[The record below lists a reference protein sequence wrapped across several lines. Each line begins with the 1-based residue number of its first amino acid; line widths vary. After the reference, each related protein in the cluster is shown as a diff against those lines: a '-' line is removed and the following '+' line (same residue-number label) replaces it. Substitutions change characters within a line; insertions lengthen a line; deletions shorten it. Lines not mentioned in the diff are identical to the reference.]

1 MTNEE
6 RDYFERIAS
15 SLNDIAM
22 SLRRQNEL
30 KALEV
35 KGAAHVNSPTWNKV
49 EHIMKGA

>member
-1 MTNEE
+1 ME
-6 RDYFERIAS
+6 YLERIAT
-15 SLNDIAM
+15 SLDDIAK

-35 KGAAHVNSPTWNKV
+35 KGAAHVNSPIWNKV